1 MNIKTRKSLNKFTL
15 LGILTKINDLGLSL
29 ISVTKISQVEK
40 KE

>member
-1 MNIKTRKSLNKFTL
+1 MNIKTRKSLDKCTL
-15 LGILTKINDLGLSL
+15 LDPGQEHNLGLSL